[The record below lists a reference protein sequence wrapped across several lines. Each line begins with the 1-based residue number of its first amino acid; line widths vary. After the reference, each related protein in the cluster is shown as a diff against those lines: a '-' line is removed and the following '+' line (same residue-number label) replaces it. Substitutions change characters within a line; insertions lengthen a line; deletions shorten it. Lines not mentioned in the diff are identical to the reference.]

1 MGVSWQGWWG
11 TGATLLNKVRRFPYH
26 AKKDASPCSTGIVI
40 NGFWLYNETKV
51 EKRKSDLNTEEII
64 NKYRPIVSFRV
75 KKSIGVQTPEW
86 EDVVN
91 EIMVNVIEKL
101 KKGEF
106 RGESSI
112 GTFIYTITSRRIIDY
127 IRQKSK
133 VLKHAPEPNPYLSPQ
148 ERIEDKERAEWI
160 AKAIEKLKPKY
171 KEVLY
176 LYYYQELSR
185 EEVAKR
191 LNITPR
197 RVSERVNYAQKLLRK
212 VMKS

>member
-1 MGVSWQGWWG
+1 M
-11 TGATLLNKVRRFPYH
+11 
-26 AKKDASPCSTGIVI
+26 
-40 NGFWLYNETKV
+40 
-51 EKRKSDLNTEEII
+51 EKRKKDLELEEIVA
-64 NKYRPIVSFRV
+64 KYRPVVSFRV
-75 KKSIGVQTPEW
+75 KKSIGVQTPDW

-91 EIMVNVIEKL
+91 EIMINVVEKL

-112 GTFIYTITSRRIIDY
+112 GTFIYTITSRRIIDF
-127 IRQKSK
+127 IRKKSK

-148 ERIEDKERAEWI
+148 EHVENRERAQWI
-160 AKAIEKLKPKY
+160 ADSIKKLKPKY

-185 EEVAKR
+185 EEVAKK
-191 LNITPR
+191 LKISPR

-212 VMKS
+212 VLKE